1 MASHSNNQHTGVL
14 VGQLNYKTYNNI
26 GIMTAIKLTWDDW
39 KKENI
44 EITLLFSIEYNNQEQ
59 PRDQQ
64 RCQRIE
70 WPVQ

>member
-14 VGQLNYKTYNNI
+14 VGQLNYKTNNNI

-44 EITLLFSIEYNNQEQ
+44 EITLISSIKSIITKSNREINKDAKE
-59 PRDQQ
+59 
-64 RCQRIE
+64 
-70 WPVQ
+70 